1 MKAGR
6 ASVALRPIHTHP
18 HRHPTDTSSRDDD
31 SDEDRTPSNPFLPRH
46 RPAFALAEAID
57 VSFYAGRAGVDL
69 GATAEEVIPLL
80 AEFRPYE

>member
-1 MKAGR
+1 VAARYQQSRPPQLPR
-6 ASVALRPIHTHP
+6 A
-18 HRHPTDTSSRDDD
+18 RHDGDDD
-31 SDEDRTPSNPFLPRH
+31 DDKPIPPHFPKH

-69 GATAEEVIPLL
+69 GAAAEEVIPLL

>member
-1 MKAGR
+1 M
-6 ASVALRPIHTHP
+6 
-18 HRHPTDTSSRDDD
+18 
-31 SDEDRTPSNPFLPRH
+31 PSNPFLPRH